1 MSKIKKPILRSMI
14 FCLCLSILCLQTGI
28 SHAIPN
34 KQNNQAAAV
43 WLQSLGLF
51 QGTEKG
57 FELDRVPSR
66 LESSVML
73 LRLLGK
79 ESVAKNTTT
88 KHPFTDVP
96 KWADRYVA
104 YLYAT
109 GLAKGVSSTKFG
121 STAETTDQ
129 MFLTF
134 LLRALEYRDGGV
146 DFSYAEAVDFAL
158 SKALISQAEMKEL
171 KKGVF
176 TRGDMVYLSAAA
188 LRRPL
193 SRKQTLLLDK
203 LVAEKAVGKE
213 KAQAFLGKEEAL
225 ESTAQN
231 LPTQVYSG
239 GGVESEVIRLVN
251 EIRQK
256 NNLQPL
262 RQNEDL
268 MRLSKKNSEAMSA
281 GGYFS
286 HTSPTEG
293 SFEQR
298 MDKTGLPFRRAGENI
313 ARGQTSARQV
323 VDGWMNSKG
332 HRENILNPEFTDI
345 GVGYASGDYWTQIF
359 MAF

>member
-1 MSKIKKPILRSMI
+1 MWRRKRSILRSMVI
-14 FCLCLSILCLQTGI
+14 CLCLSICLHTGT
-28 SHAIPN
+28 SEAIPN

-43 WLQSLGLF
+43 WLRSLGLF

-73 LRLLGK
+73 IRLLGK
-79 ESVAKNTTT
+79 ESAAKASTS

-104 YLYAT
+104 YLYGT
-109 GLAKGVSSTKFG
+109 GLAKGVSPTKFG
-121 STAETTDQ
+121 SQSDTTDK

-134 LLRALEYRDGGV
+134 LLRALEYQDGGV
-146 DFSYAEAVDFAL
+146 DFSYQEAGSFAL
-158 SKALISQAEMKEL
+158 SKELISQAEMNEL
-171 KKGVF
+171 KKGAF

-193 SRKQTLLLDK
+193 NRKGGLLLDK
-203 LVAEKAVGKE
+203 LVAEKAVVKE
-213 KAQAFLGKEEAL
+213 RAEAFLGKEEAT
-225 ESTAQN
+225 ESVSQS
-231 LPTQVYSG
+231 LPNQISAVG
-239 GGVESEVIRLVN
+239 GIEGEVIRLVN

-256 NNLQPL
+256 NNLNPL
-262 RQNEDL
+262 KPNEEL
-268 MRLSKKNSEAMSA
+268 MRLSKKNAEAMSSA
-281 GGYFS
+281 GYFS

-298 MDKTGLPFRRAGENI
+298 MEKSGLSFRRAGENI
-313 ARGQTSARQV
+313 AKGHTSAQQV